1 MSNCESWFSSKLSYL
16 FCMRNNSR
24 RKSDLV
30 RKETNIS
37 NNRVVLVGA
46 ERVGKSSLISRLVY
60 NEFSHQYKPNLQL
73 EQINYQKMNLLDT
86 IGHEPYQPLRD
97 SYIRWAHGYILVYDV
112 HNRSSFHALNSI
124 YQQIILLNR
133 TKGQTRIPMIL
144 VANKCDINDR
154 MFRTISTA
162 LGIEMARYWNCEYM
176 ETSAKDGYGVECCF
190 RLMIQLLKDIV
201 QIKIHLEIPKYEEK
215 IEKAVEDVVKSLV
228 LQIESNESNELELIL
243 DDHDQKLENEMLIE
257 QENIIEESIE
267 SIIENLITTIE
278 HKFESY

>member
-1 MSNCESWFSSKLSYL
+1 
-16 FCMRNNSR
+16 
-24 RKSDLV
+24 
-30 RKETNIS
+30 
-37 NNRVVLVGA
+37 
-46 ERVGKSSLISRLVY
+46 
-60 NEFSHQYKPNLQL
+60 
-73 EQINYQKMNLLDT
+73 
-86 IGHEPYQPLRD
+86 
-97 SYIRWAHGYILVYDV
+97 
-112 HNRSSFHALNSI
+112 
-124 YQQIILLNR
+124 
-133 TKGQTRIPMIL
+133 
-144 VANKCDINDR
+144 
-154 MFRTISTA
+154 
-162 LGIEMARYWNCEYM
+162 M